1 MEEDSQCMTGSMK
14 CFREEIKRESK
25 EGREVGSVE
34 KFTLS
39 DGWQGKASL
48 RRGHFSKDLMEG
60 RVRTQW
66 YLGGKYS
73 SRGN

>member
-1 MEEDSQCMTGSMK
+1 MHGRSDEVLQRK
-14 CFREEIKRESK
+14 SK

-39 DGWQGKASL
+39 DRWWGKASM

-60 RVRTQW
+60 RVGAQ
-66 YLGGKYS
+66 
-73 SRGN
+73 

>member
-1 MEEDSQCMTGSMK
+1 MHGRSDEVLQRK
-14 CFREEIKRESK
+14 SK

-39 DGWQGKASL
+39 DGWWGKASL

-60 RVRTQW
+60 RVGAHSC
-66 YLGGKYS
+66 L
-73 SRGN
+73 

>member
-1 MEEDSQCMTGSMK
+1 MHGRSDEVLQRK
-14 CFREEIKRESK
+14 SK

-39 DGWQGKASL
+39 DRWWGKASM

-60 RVRTQW
+60 RVGAQW
-66 YLGGKYS
+66 YLGGGEVYQPREQKVQ
-73 SRGN
+73 RP